1 TKKWVGKEGTSATVH
16 LLADGQKVAGVTLN
30 KANHWQHTFTNLEQ
44 YKNGNEIKY
53 TVEEEKMPLYDSNL
67 QGNAK
72 DGFIITNTHVPPKK
86 EVFTGG
92 TTTNIDG
99 KKVNP
104 GQELTYSITYKNT
117 KGKEVDA
124 VISDKVPAH
133 TEFVSADNGGQYA
146 NGIVKWTKKLA
157 HGESWTVSFK
167 VKVVDDVNGEE
178 LRNKAKVNDGTN
190 EYDTNETHNP
200 TPTEPK
206 KEVFTG
212 GTTTNING
220 QAVQPGQEL
229 TYAVTYKNTTG
240 KDVKATI
247 SDTIPAHTSFVS
259 AENGGQYENGK
270 VTWTADVA
278 KDKSVTVKF
287 TVKVDKDVNGAPL
300 TNKAKVNDGTNE
312 YDTNETHNP
321 TPTEPKKEVFTGG
334 TTTNID
340 GKKVNPSDELT
351 YAITYKNTTGEERD
365 VTITDK
371 LPKHTTFVS
380 ADNNGKYENGM
391 VKWTKKLANGE
402 SWTVSFKV
410 KVVDDVNG
418 EELRNKAKVN
428 DGENE
433 YDTNETH
440 NPTPTE
446 PKKEVFTGGTTTN
459 IDGKAVQPG
468 QELTY
473 AVTYKNT
480 TGKDVKATIS
490 DTIPAHTSFVSAENG
505 GQYANGKVTWT
516 ADVEKGKSV
525 TVKFTVKV
533 DKDVNGTPVDNKAKV
548 NDGENEYDTNETH
561 NPTPTDPKKEV
572 FTGGTTTNIDGK
584 AVQPGQ
590 ELTYAVTYKNTT
602 GKDVK
607 ATISDT
613 IPAHTS
619 FVSAENG
626 GQYAN
631 GKVTWTADVAKD
643 KSVTVKFT
651 VKVNKD
657 VNGAP
662 VDNKAKVND
671 GENDYDTNETHNP
684 TPTEPKKEVFTGGTT
699 TNIDGKKVN
708 PGDKLTYA
716 ITYKN
721 TTGEEREV
729 SITDKLPKHTEFVSA
744 DNNGKYENG
753 MVKWT
758 KKLAHGESWTVKFTV
773 KVNKDV
779 NGATLTN
786 TARVNDGVNDYDTN
800 TVKNPTPKT
809 PQVPN
814 TPTPKNS
821 PRTGDS
827 SNIALL
833 FMMLLASSA
842 GLGVTYMRR
851 KRV

>member
-1 TKKWVGKEGTSATVH
+1 AGGVEKATATLSKANSWKHTFKDLPKYDKDGNKIEYDIEEVSLGGYISGRSGTAESGFTITNTITGKVSVPVTKKWVGKEGTSATVH

-30 KANHWQHTFTNLEQ
+30 KANHWQHTFTNLEK

-53 TVEEEKMPLYDSNL
+53 SVEEEKMPLYDSNL

-146 NGIVKWTKKLA
+146 NGMVKWTKKLA

-167 VKVVDDVNGEE
+167 VKVVEDVNGEE

-200 TPTEPK
+200 TPTEPEK
-206 KEVFTG
+206 K
-212 GTTTNING
+212 
-220 QAVQPGQEL
+220 
-229 TYAVTYKNTTG
+229 
-240 KDVKATI
+240 
-247 SDTIPAHTSFVS
+247 
-259 AENGGQYENGK
+259 
-270 VTWTADVA
+270 
-278 KDKSVTVKF
+278 
-287 TVKVDKDVNGAPL
+287 
-300 TNKAKVNDGTNE
+300 
-312 YDTNETHNP
+312 
-321 TPTEPKKEVFTGG
+321 VFTGG

-340 GKKVNPSDELT
+340 GKT
-351 YAITYKNTTGEERD
+351 
-365 VTITDK
+365 
-371 LPKHTTFVS
+371 
-380 ADNNGKYENGM
+380 
-391 VKWTKKLANGE
+391 
-402 SWTVSFKV
+402 
-410 KVVDDVNG
+410 
-418 EELRNKAKVN
+418 
-428 DGENE
+428 
-433 YDTNETH
+433 
-440 NPTPTE
+440 
-446 PKKEVFTGGTTTN
+446 
-459 IDGKAVQPG
+459 
-468 QELTY
+468 
-473 AVTYKNT
+473 
-480 TGKDVKATIS
+480 
-490 DTIPAHTSFVSAENG
+490 
-505 GQYANGKVTWT
+505 
-516 ADVEKGKSV
+516 
-525 TVKFTVKV
+525 
-533 DKDVNGTPVDNKAKV
+533 
-548 NDGENEYDTNETH
+548 
-561 NPTPTDPKKEV
+561 
-572 FTGGTTTNIDGK
+572 
-584 AVQPGQ
+584 VQPGQ

-651 VKVNKD
+651 VKVDKD

-671 GENDYDTNETHNP
+671 GTNEYDTNETHNP

-708 PGDKLTYA
+708 PGQELTYAVTYKNTTGKDVKATITDTIPAHTSFVSAENGGKHENGKVTWTADVAKGKSVTVKFTVKVDKDVNGATLTNTAKVKDGENEYDTNETHNPTPTEPKKEVFTGGTTTNIDGKTVQPGQELTYA
-716 ITYKN
+716 ISYKN
-721 TTGEEREV
+721 TTGEERDV
-729 SITDKLPKHTEFVSA
+729 TITDKLPAHTEFVSA
-744 DNNGKYENG
+744 DNGGKYENG

-758 KKLAHGESWTVKFTV
+758 KKIANGESWTVSFKV
-773 KVNKDV
+773 KVVEDV
-779 NGATLTN
+779 NGEELRNKAK
-786 TARVNDGVNDYDTN
+786 VNDGVNEYDTN

-809 PQVPN
+809 PHNPE
-814 TPTPKNS
+814 PKNPHS

>member
-30 KANHWQHTFTNLEQ
+30 KANHWQHTFTNLEK

-72 DGFIITNTHVPPKK
+72 DGFILTNTHVPPKK

-133 TEFVSADNGGQYA
+133 TEFVSADNGGQY
-146 NGIVKWTKKLA
+146 
-157 HGESWTVSFK
+157 
-167 VKVVDDVNGEE
+167 
-178 LRNKAKVNDGTN
+178 
-190 EYDTNETHNP
+190 
-200 TPTEPK
+200 
-206 KEVFTG
+206 
-212 GTTTNING
+212 
-220 QAVQPGQEL
+220 
-229 TYAVTYKNTTG
+229 
-240 KDVKATI
+240 
-247 SDTIPAHTSFVS
+247 
-259 AENGGQYENGK
+259 
-270 VTWTADVA
+270 
-278 KDKSVTVKF
+278 
-287 TVKVDKDVNGAPL
+287 
-300 TNKAKVNDGTNE
+300 
-312 YDTNETHNP
+312 
-321 TPTEPKKEVFTGG
+321 
-334 TTTNID
+334 
-340 GKKVNPSDELT
+340 
-351 YAITYKNTTGEERD
+351 
-365 VTITDK
+365 
-371 LPKHTTFVS
+371 
-380 ADNNGKYENGM
+380 ENGM
-391 VKWTKKLANGE
+391 VKWTKKLAHGE

-459 IDGKAVQPG
+459 IDGKTVQPG

-473 AVTYKNT
+473 AISYKNT
-480 TGKDVKATIS
+480 TGKDVKATIT

-533 DKDVNGTPVDNKAKV
+533 DKDVNGAPVDNKAKV
-548 NDGENEYDTNETH
+548 NDGENEYETNEVVNH
-561 NPTPTDPKKEV
+561 TPTEPKKEV

-584 AVQPGQ
+584 KVNPSD
-590 ELTYAVTYKNTT
+590 ELTYAITYKNTT

-607 ATISDT
+607 ATITDT

-651 VKVNKD
+651 VKVDKD

-662 VDNKAKVND
+662 LTNKAKVND
-671 GENDYDTNETHNP
+671 GTNDYDTNETHNP
-684 TPTEPKKEVFTGGTT
+684 TPTDPKKEVFTGGTT
-699 TNIDGKKVN
+699 TNIDGKAVQ
-708 PGDKLTYA
+708 PGQELTYA

-721 TTGEEREV
+721 TTGEERDV
-729 SITDKLPKHTEFVSA
+729 TITDKLPKHTEFVSADNDGKYENGMVKWTKKLANGESWTVSFKVKVVDDVNGEELRNKAKVNDGTNEYETNEVVNHTPTPPKKEVFTGGTTTNIDGKAVQPGQELTYAVTYKNTTGEERDVTITDKLPKHTIFVSA

-773 KVNKDV
+773 KVNKNV

-786 TARVNDGVNDYDTN
+786 TAKVNDGVNDYDTN

-809 PQVPN
+809 PHNPE
-814 TPTPKNS
+814 PKNPHS